1 MRPAAHLRPWRLLP
15 SYAIN
20 GIAVA
25 LGIGSIQLLASLAA
39 GPYAAQLM
47 VSGATCASLA
57 DVPNTVART
66 WQRVAAAAALTFG
79 AALIVDLLRPHSLA
93 LGCGV
98 AVIAFIAMLV
108 MSWGARAGAVAFSPV
123 LSMIFSMAVPP
134 TGHPLAVAGWSACGS
149 LAYLAWSIVAGIACQ
164 RRYRTLALVN
174 ALRGVADLFRSRAR
188 VLEAN
193 RRRAGDATALREWV
207 QGEATLAERLQSA
220 RDLLFAATDSPG
232 WHRNT
237 AILLRVIE
245 LRDLLLASPLDIEL
259 LGSDATAKAIL
270 TQVADALHEIGGQ
283 LDQAADDIRDGGV
296 SSAGLPSRIDFAAR
310 IADVQ
315 VAAGDPRARLV
326 PALLRRQQRMADD
339 VARVHRLVRGHD
351 ETLPLTAAQLQ
362 RFVSAE
368 GFPLRALRAQWQ
380 LDSLVL
386 RHAIRM
392 SLALSAAYFI
402 ALVLPWGSHPYW
414 LVLSVAVVLRGTLGD
429 TLARRNARVL
439 GTLLGCLVVVALSGL
454 QSLDVLRGIFI
465 VALGAAHAYA
475 MQRYWLTATAASV
488 MALLQ
493 SNLVNP
499 GSSGFAIAERVA
511 DTLLGALLAWSFSY
525 VLPSWERRGARKV
538 IANIFTNLQ
547 SYAAYSLRVRAGD
560 TVEERLL
567 RRKAYDSLSSLG
579 GALQRSSVEPARVR
593 LPVEQIATLLD
604 HGSRLMAHLGVV
616 RQLLAQIDDR
626 PDSPSLD
633 QALAKAHAR
642 LSAYLDLGTPAP
654 HDAADT
660 APQRLEMLPEHPP
673 AHDLVPWL
681 SRRLALTVHDAARLR
696 AAADSAPPREGTSI
710 DGR

>member
-1 MRPAAHLRPWRLLP
+1 M
-15 SYAIN
+15 
-20 GIAVA
+20 
-25 LGIGSIQLLASLAA
+25 
-39 GPYAAQLM
+39 
-47 VSGATCASLA
+47 
-57 DVPNTVART
+57 
-66 WQRVAAAAALTFG
+66 
-79 AALIVDLLRPHSLA
+79 
-93 LGCGV
+93 
-98 AVIAFIAMLV
+98 
-108 MSWGARAGAVAFSPV
+108 
-123 LSMIFSMAVPP
+123 
-134 TGHPLAVAGWSACGS
+134 
-149 LAYLAWSIVAGIACQ
+149 
-164 RRYRTLALVN
+164 
-174 ALRGVADLFRSRAR
+174 
-188 VLEAN
+188 
-193 RRRAGDATALREWV
+193 
-207 QGEATLAERLQSA
+207 
-220 RDLLFAATDSPG
+220 
-232 WHRNT
+232 
-237 AILLRVIE
+237 IE

-283 LDQAADDIRDGGV
+283 LDQAADDIRDGKV
-296 SSAGLPSRIDFAAR
+296 SATGLPSRIDFAAR

-315 VAAGDPRARLV
+315 VAADDPRARLV

-511 DTLLGALLAWSFSY
+511 DTCSARCWRGASATCC
-525 VLPSWERRGARKV
+525 RRG
-538 IANIFTNLQ
+538 
-547 SYAAYSLRVRAGD
+547 S
-560 TVEERLL
+560 
-567 RRKAYDSLSSLG
+567 
-579 GALQRSSVEPARVR
+579 GAV
-593 LPVEQIATLLD
+593 
-604 HGSRLMAHLGVV
+604 
-616 RQLLAQIDDR
+616 
-626 PDSPSLD
+626 
-633 QALAKAHAR
+633 HAR
-642 LSAYLDLGTPAP
+642 
-654 HDAADT
+654 
-660 APQRLEMLPEHPP
+660 
-673 AHDLVPWL
+673 
-681 SRRLALTVHDAARLR
+681 
-696 AAADSAPPREGTSI
+696 
-710 DGR
+710 